1 MSRLNSVDQRSSPAE
16 KKGGVG
22 RELLARQNLLSIL
35 SRQWIH
41 LALLVLVSL
50 ALFIIPLWLF
60 EFKVAVFWLLAGLI
74 CLWFG
79 ARLEHIWRPERRVY
93 RQMIEQ
99 CSRIAGESSD
109 AEQLLDKLS
118 QSLYQTLALESLTIW
133 RHQAEVSTLTL
144 LRYQGALTIGDLTEL
159 PLDLAAT
166 QVQDSRPVVNLP
178 ESALRQGL
186 LALGMQAAI
195 SLRLGEELVGLIGL
209 GRTHFGRGYTTETLH
224 WLDLMAGQLALVVK
238 NACLIGDLEETVKK
252 LQLAYRRSIEV
263 EAEER
268 QRLAVELHDDILS
281 RLTTVMMSL
290 RHSQGQLGPAADQ
303 LESQLESIGQEI
315 GYISRRL
322 REITQGL
329 HPSVLSDL
337 GLISALQAYMDSLGK
352 QIRSQPAGVVI
363 ALTAQGFGEQRLAEP
378 KLERDI
384 YYITRQA
391 LDNAL
396 KHAQAEQ
403 VFIHLRWLEDAL
415 SITVQDTGCG
425 LKAPPEQLIGQNG
438 RLGLLSMYE
447 RALAWGGRLTIQTGR
462 GQGTTIHAR
471 IPVDQPSNAPTHLQ
485 ALTHYL

>member
-1 MSRLNSVDQRSSPAE
+1 VR
-16 KKGGVG
+16 G
-22 RELLARQNLLSIL
+22 ELLTRQDRLSTR
-35 SRQWIH
+35 SRRWIH
-41 LALLVLVSL
+41 LALLVVGL
-50 ALFIIPLWLF
+50 AFLIIPLFVF
-60 EFKVAVFWLLAGLI
+60 EFKLAFFWLLGGLG
-74 CLWFG
+74 CLWLG
-79 ARLEHIWRPERRVY
+79 ARLEEIWHPARQVY
-93 RQMIEQ
+93 RQIIER
-99 CSRIAGESSD
+99 CSQIVGESSD
-109 AEQLLDKLS
+109 GEQLLDKLS

-133 RHQAEVSTLTL
+133 RRQAEESTLTL
-144 LRYQGALTIGDLTEL
+144 LRYQGALNIGDLAEL
-159 PLDLAAT
+159 PLDLAMG
-166 QVQDSRPVVNLP
+166 QVQGSRPVVDLP

-186 LALGMQAAI
+186 MALGMQAAI

-209 GRTHFGRGYTTETLH
+209 GRTHFGRGYTTETLR

-268 QRLAVELHDDILS
+268 QRLAVELHDEILS
-281 RLTTVMMSL
+281 RLTTVTMSL
-290 RHSQGQLGPAADQ
+290 RHSQGQLGPEADKLQRQ
-303 LESQLESIGQEI
+303 LESVSQEI

-337 GLISALQAYMDSLGK
+337 GLISALQAYMDALGK
-352 QIRSQPAGVVI
+352 QIRSQPVGVVV

-425 LKAPPEQLIGQNG
+425 LKEPPEQLIGQNG

-471 IPVDQPSNAPTHLQ
+471 IPVDQPSSTPTHLQ
-485 ALTHYL
+485 AFTHYL